1 MGGAAGLRGAPRTGA
16 AAAASRARR
25 GVGEFGGV
33 PSDAS
38 VGAARRNARA
48 LRAGLEQTAREGG
61 TLVVPAG
68 ERFYALNVSLEG
80 VRGAHLSVEGEV
92 WLHGGLEDWPNAGP
106 DNVAH
111 WMHLVG
117 CEDFRLDGGGKIE
130 GQGHEWWLRSFLNDL
145 PAKSRPKMFQIEYSR
160 FVTIEDI
167 EVKNGPFFHIGFQST
182 NDVVIRRIKIMV
194 DLVAQRRMFFEHLG
208 VAGEAEDSHAG
219 LAPWLPLFPLNTDGI
234 DPHGRNYLIE
244 DIFCENYDDVV
255 AVKPGEIFGDSGCTG
270 NITVR
275 NAEVVAGVGMSIG
288 SVPPNARGHCIEDVY
303 FGNVT
308 FKYPLKTVYIKT
320 NSGDPHGWGTI
331 RNITYEHLRAKDP
344 VLWPIY
350 IGPQQ
355 QKEPDGSGD
364 GIWPP
369 TQPLVDVQ
377 GVTVRDMV
385 TTGDL
390 MQAGVLRC
398 NETNPCRDILFEDVH
413 LGGWLGDLGLDK
425 WSCEHSYG
433 ECRNCHPR
441 PKCLKPGLPP

>member
-1 MGGAAGLRGAPRTGA
+1 
-16 AAAASRARR
+16 
-25 GVGEFGGV
+25 
-33 PSDAS
+33 
-38 VGAARRNARA
+38 
-48 LRAGLEQTAREGG
+48 
-61 TLVVPAG
+61 
-68 ERFYALNVSLEG
+68 
-80 VRGAHLSVEGEV
+80 
-92 WLHGGLEDWPNAGP
+92 
-106 DNVAH
+106 
-111 WMHLVG
+111 
-117 CEDFRLDGGGKIE
+117 
-130 GQGHEWWLRSFLNDL
+130 
-145 PAKSRPKMFQIEYSR
+145 
-160 FVTIEDI
+160 
-167 EVKNGPFFHIGFQST
+167 
-182 NDVVIRRIKIMV
+182 
-194 DLVAQRRMFFEHLG
+194 
-208 VAGEAEDSHAG
+208 
-219 LAPWLPLFPLNTDGI
+219 
-234 DPHGRNYLIE
+234 
-244 DIFCENYDDVV
+244 
-255 AVKPGEIFGDSGCTG
+255 
-270 NITVR
+270 
-275 NAEVVAGVGMSIG
+275 MSIG